1 MSVSDPIALLEQD
14 HRMVAKLF
22 DRFEKTGDVDIARRL
37 CQELRLHN
45 AIEEDLVYPLLG
57 AKVDDHLARM
67 SRDDHRASKDL
78 VTRIERLRVVVGG
91 LRELMA
97 ELKAVVLEHVAEE
110 ENTVFPKMRANVEA
124 ELTALGDEIARRRQ
138 HTLSAVEATL
148 KQLRT
153 GVNRLS
159 RVQRQAISEDLE
171 SMTKAEL
178 QAYAD
183 EVEIADVDQYRQT
196 KDEMIQTIRAEL
208 RP

>member
-1 MSVSDPIALLEQD
+1 MPDPIALLEQD
-14 HRMVAKLF
+14 HRRVEKLF
-22 DRFEKTGDVDIARRL
+22 DRFEKSGDADIARRL
-37 CQELRLHN
+37 CAELRLHN
-45 AIEEDLVYPLLG
+45 SIEEELVYPLLE
-57 AKVDDHLARM
+57 AKVDDHLARL
-67 SRDDHRASKDL
+67 SGHDHRAAKDL
-78 VTRIERLRVVVGG
+78 VSRIERRRVVDGG

-110 ENTVFPKMRANVEA
+110 ESTVFPKMRANVEA
-124 ELTALGDEIARRRQ
+124 ELTALGDEVARRRQ
-138 HTLSAVEATL
+138 QTLSSLETTL

-183 EVEIADVDQYRQT
+183 EVELADVDQYHQT
-196 KDEMIQTIRAEL
+196 KDEMIQAIRTEL